1 MYSTSGMAL
10 PDIGHETTGA
20 LWHGRQG
27 RKQLRWISKT
37 GPAHEEFDRVF
48 TASSDLGQYLNDNGV
63 TTHNHFTGRNGT
75 IVVQKRTAIGHF
87 VAVKRFRSSSG
98 KFASGDKMS
107 EALAREVGIIKSLS
121 HFHIIEAIGS
131 YRFSDAEALI
141 MVPWATCSLNQLLE
155 PFEERDRPKH
165 IEDGVRVHGWNSV
178 RTFVVSTM
186 GCVAN
191 ALAYIHSKKIK
202 HKDIKPENILIHGA
216 RVYITDFDLSIKFES
231 ESSSVSEGPFNG
243 QVTWKVVVSALP
255 KFCKLRIDST
265 LLQRLLTPEIGSYE
279 GELKTSTHLPAS
291 SSRSLRS
298 TREGLLRT

>member
-1 MYSTSGMAL
+1 MSLS
-10 PDIGHETTGA
+10 DIGHETAGA

-37 GPAHEEFDRVF
+37 GPAHEEFDRIF
-48 TASSDLGQYLNDNGV
+48 TASSDLGQYLNDIGL
-63 TTHNHFTGRNGT
+63 TTHDHFTGRNGT

-98 KFASGDKMS
+98 KVAGGDKMS

-131 YRFSDAEALI
+131 YRFNDAEALI

-155 PFEERDRPKH
+155 PFEERRPPKH
-165 IEDGVRVHGWNSV
+165 IEDGVKCHEWSSV
-178 RTFVVSTM
+178 RKFVVSTM

-191 ALAYIHSKKIK
+191 ALAYIHSKNIK
-202 HKDIKPENILIHGA
+202 HKDIKPENILIDGA

-231 ESSSVSEGPFNG
+231 ESSSVSEGKFNG
-243 QVTWKVVVSALP
+243 QVTWKVVVSALS
-255 KFCKLRIDST
+255 KICKLIIDST
-265 LLQRLLTPEIGSYE
+265 LLQKLLIPKIGSCE

-291 SSRSLRS
+291 SLKSLQS